1 MTKSCQYVLF
11 SVLCKILTMY
21 ISSSDIDI
29 LCHWLNHTKP
39 SRVSSF
45 GSLRHFRKQAK
56 PQEAG
61 AATRCFD
68 CPIEQDCAYSAKK
81 SMTTT
86 SSFCVYADICFQQST

>member
-1 MTKSCQYVLF
+1 MC
-11 SVLCKILTMY
+11 
-21 ISSSDIDI
+21 ISFSDIDI

-81 SMTTT
+81 SMLTTWNH
-86 SSFCVYADICFQQST
+86 CAYAYICSLQST